1 MIRAGTIVIV
11 HLINPT
17 EKLWGVLHDL
27 GVAGVMLRGI
37 NISSFD
43 DWMRQ
48 ATRPGDQSLGLST
61 VFVPLFRVERVYVD
75 EAVGEV
81 ESYRQR
87 FERRVGI
94 PVERYLGLAGPGES
108 DEDSQVPS

>member
-17 EKLWGVLHDL
+17 EKLWGILHDL

-81 ESYRQR
+81 ES
-87 FERRVGI
+87 
-94 PVERYLGLAGPGES
+94 
-108 DEDSQVPS
+108 

>member
-1 MIRAGTIVIV
+1 MIRAGAVVIV

-17 EKLWGVLHDL
+17 EKYWGLLGEL
-27 GVAGVMLRGI
+27 GVAGVTLRGI
-37 NISSFD
+37 NLTSFD

-48 ATRPGDQSLGLST
+48 AARPGEQSLGLST
-61 VFVPLFRVERVYVD
+61 MFVPLFRVERIFLD
-75 EAVGEV
+75 EPVGEV

-94 PVERYLGLAGPGES
+94 PVERYLGLEAV
-108 DEDSQVPS
+108 DDDSQVPS